1 MKTYLFYDLETSG
14 LHPAF
19 DQILTFAA
27 IRTDTQLHEI
37 DRTSLTI
44 QLRKDIVPSPH
55 AFVTHCLKPEDLAR
69 GLCEYDAARQLHTLF
84 NTPDTCSIGYN
95 SLGFDDEFLRFLF
108 YRNLLDPYS
117 HQYANGCSRADI
129 LPVAA
134 LFKIFCDQAISWPC
148 LENGR
153 PSLKLELIAR
163 ENQFNTSSGHAHE
176 AMADV
181 EALMALSQAFLAH
194 PNIWDY
200 TLGFF
205 DKHTDISRMDSISK
219 TCQIGNRI
227 FRTGIMVSSVFGP
240 DAGYLAPVLHIG
252 DSIPYG
258 NQHLWIRL
266 DQPHGLEIDPD
277 TGLYGW
283 TPIRKKPA
291 DQWLLLPCL
300 DRFRQRLSTA
310 SCNIAAEVIRT
321 FQSDSKRFFA
331 TIDTHLAY
339 AYPLIP
345 EIDPDAALYQDG
357 FFSSAEKKEIARFH
371 ASGPFSGIGPDAAAA
386 VLNALQCP
394 RVRTL
399 AARILARNYNMAAQ
413 PEFENHINRL
423 TTQEGQIKGYRS
435 DEKYTLSRAMSHLGQ
450 MQADSSRLQ
459 ARQRS
464 ALASIK
470 AYLDTLA
477 V

>member
-44 QLRKDIVPSPH
+44 QMRKDIVPSPQ

-69 GLCEYDAARQLHTLF
+69 GVCEYEAARQLHTLF

-134 LFKIFCDQAISWPC
+134 LFKIFCDQVITWPC
-148 LENGR
+148 MGNGR

-163 ENQFNTSSGHAHE
+163 ENQFDTSSGHAHE

-181 EALMALSQAFLAH
+181 EALKALSHAFFAQ
-194 PNIWDY
+194 PDIWEY
-200 TLGFF
+200 ALGFF

-240 DAGYLAPVLHIG
+240 DAGYLVPVLHIG
-252 DSIPYG
+252 DSIPYR

-266 DQPHGLEIDPD
+266 DQPQGLDIDPD
-277 TGLYGW
+277 TGLYSW
-283 TPIRKKPA
+283 MPIRKKPA

-300 DRFRQRLSTA
+300 DRFKQRLSTE
-310 SCNIAAEVIRT
+310 SCTIAGTVIRT
-321 FQSDSKRFFA
+321 FQSDPERFFA

-339 AYPLIP
+339 AYPLVP
-345 EIDPDAALYQDG
+345 DIDPDAALYQDG
-357 FFSSAEKKEIARFH
+357 FFSTAEKKEIARFH
-371 ASGPFSGIGPDAAAA
+371 ASGPFSGSSPDAAAA
-386 VLNALQCP
+386 VLNTLRSP
-394 RVRTL
+394 RIKTL
-399 AARILARNYNMAAQ
+399 GARILARNYNMTAS
-413 PEFENHINRL
+413 PEFENHIHRL
-423 TTQEGQIKGYRS
+423 TASEGQIKGYRS
-435 DEKYTLSRAMSHLGQ
+435 DDKYTLSRAMSHLGQ
-450 MQADSSRLQ
+450 MQADASRLGE
-459 ARQRS
+459 RQRA
-464 ALASIK
+464 ALDHIK

-477 V
+477 G